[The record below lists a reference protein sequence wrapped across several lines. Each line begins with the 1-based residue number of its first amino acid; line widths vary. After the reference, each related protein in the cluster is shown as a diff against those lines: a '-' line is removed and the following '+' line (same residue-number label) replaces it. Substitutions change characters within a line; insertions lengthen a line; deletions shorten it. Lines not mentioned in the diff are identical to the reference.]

1 MSSKEFS
8 LEIMGQRIT
17 RRRRIL
23 QLTQEQLAE
32 KADLSPQFVSYAESG
47 KRAIRPE
54 KLLKL
59 STALGVSADYLLT
72 GETSQKD
79 GALLSEKLGKLSAP
93 QFKAVES
100 IIDEYIA
107 LNQRMRTDTKGAK
120 EGKEKAEKTSSARKR
135 KKKRGASD
143 VSPKDA

>member
-54 KLLKL
+54 NLLKL

-107 LNQRMRTDTKGAK
+107 LNQRMRTHENR
-120 EGKEKAEKTSSARKR
+120 EG
-135 KKKRGASD
+135 
-143 VSPKDA
+143 